1 MARYLFIITF
11 TTLSA
16 TLFFGYVDFTRKIYD
31 INETHKSGKEEYS
44 FDGIA
49 VLTGGKG
56 RVKKGLDLL
65 EEYPQ
70 KRLIISGV
78 DKKVALSNLTNNKD
92 ISSKIYLDRVSR
104 STLDNAYEIVKWAKN
119 YNLKNIKVITSH
131 YHIPRSIMLLE
142 FFGKELIF
150 ISAPVIPQKE
160 NNTDKNFIV
169 TNTLLFE
176 EYIKYLLSHSILLYY

>member
-1 MARYLFIITF
+1 MARYVFIIIF
-11 TTLSA
+11 TTLSV
-16 TLFFGYVDFTRKIYD
+16 TLFFGYVDFIRKIYD
-31 INETHKSGKEEYS
+31 INETHKTGKEEYS

-65 EEYPQ
+65 EQHPK

-78 DKKVALSNLTNNKD
+78 DKKVALSNLTKNKD
-92 ISSKIYLDRVSR
+92 FATKIYLDRVSR
-104 STLDNAYEIVKWAKN
+104 STLDNANEIVKWAKN

-142 FFGKELIF
+142 FFGEELIF
-150 ISAPVIPQKE
+150 ISTPVISQKE
-160 NNTDKNFIV
+160 NNTDKNFLAM
-169 TNTLLFE
+169 NTLLFE
-176 EYIKYLLSHSILLYY
+176 EYIKYLLSHSILLFY